1 MNRQTLLA
9 LSFIAFAGAA
19 FGAPSGAPAATNPD
33 GLAIVASKTLDE
45 VYLRP
50 GVDFAAYRK
59 VMVDPAHAVMRKN
72 WLKDLNATRAVSRWL
87 VPSDVE
93 RITDEA
99 ATSMTSTVADVFKL
113 RGYEIVEAPGPGV
126 LRLAPRVD
134 DLDVYAPDVPSFTPD
149 RLYTK
154 LEAGQATL
162 VLDMRDASTGALVG
176 RIVDRRTAQEVGRAN
191 RATTVSNLMWFDVMF
206 RQWSVNCVAVL
217 EGVKGSP

>member
-1 MNRQTLLA
+1 MNRQTLFA
-9 LSFIAFAGAA
+9 LSLVVLAGAA
-19 FGAPSGAPAATNPD
+19 FAAPAGAPNQD

-50 GVDFAAYRK
+50 GADLAAYRK
-59 VMVDPAHAVMRKN
+59 VMVDPARVVMRKN

-99 ATSMTSTVADVFKL
+99 ATTMTSTVADVFKL

-126 LRLAPRVD
+126 LRLSPHVD
-134 DLDVYAPDVPSFTPD
+134 DLDVYAPDVPSATPT
-149 RLYTK
+149 RLFTK

-162 VLDMRDASTGALVG
+162 VLDMRDATTGALVG
-176 RIVDRRTAQEVGRAN
+176 RVVDRRTAQEVGRAN
-191 RATTVSNLMWFDVMF
+191 RATDVSNLMWFQVMF
-206 RQWSVNCVAVL
+206 QQWAVNSAAVL
-217 EGVKGSP
+217 